1 MQNIALGFQSP
12 EKMNEPKFLFD
23 FLDKCDE
30 IDSVRVCKQ
39 KIIDYLGIKEGDRVL
54 DVGCGIGQEVQ
65 RIKQIVGNNG
75 LVVGVDKSELM
86 IEEAKKRADKLNL
99 SVKYYLADA
108 NSLKMNDNS
117 FDACRAERVLLFLEN
132 PKNAVLEM
140 IRVLRPGGKLA
151 IFDFYLD
158 GTFVNSDFPA
168 LTRKIVGF
176 ISDSFPNG
184 LIGCKLPEIFEELG
198 LSNIT
203 FVTHTNLAPYDFFMW
218 VCHGILEQAINQKVI
233 SESDLNQWVNQ
244 LKKMHESGHFLAG
257 FPGFIVT
264 GQKK

>member
-12 EKMNEPKFLFD
+12 EKMNAPKFLFD

-39 KIIDYLGIKEGDRVL
+39 KIIDYLDIKEGDYVL
-54 DVGCGIGQEVQ
+54 DVGCGLGEDVR
-65 RIKQIVGNNG
+65 RIKQLVGNNG

-86 IEEAKKRADKLNL
+86 IEEAKKRADKLNV
-99 SVKYYLADA
+99 SVQYYVADA
-108 NSLKMNDNS
+108 NSLNMDDNS
-117 FDACRAERVLLFLEN
+117 FNACRAERVLLFLEN
-132 PKNAVLEM
+132 PKDAVLEM

-158 GTFVNSDFPA
+158 GTFVNSAFPA

-203 FVTHTNLAPYDFFMW
+203 VVPHTNLAPYDFFMW
-218 VCHGILEQAINQKVI
+218 VCHGILEQAISQKVI
-233 SESDLNQWVNQ
+233 SESELNQWINQ
-244 LKKMHESGHFLAG
+244 LKTMHESGRFLAG

>member
-12 EKMNEPKFLFD
+12 EKINEPKFLFD
-23 FLDKCDE
+23 FLDKCDA

-39 KIIDYLGIKEGDRVL
+39 KIIDYLDIKEGDRVL
-54 DVGCGIGQEVQ
+54 DVGCGIGQEAQ

-75 LVVGVDKSELM
+75 FVVGVDKSELM
-86 IEEAKKRADKLNL
+86 IEEAKKRAEQLNL
-99 SVKYYLADA
+99 SVKYDVADA
-108 NSLKMNDNS
+108 NSLQMNDNS

-132 PKNAVLEM
+132 PKNAVEEM

-158 GTFVNSDFPA
+158 GTFVNSAFPA

-198 LSNIT
+198 LTNIT

-218 VCHGILEQAINQKVI
+218 VCYGVLEQAIHQKVI

-244 LKKMHESGHFLAG
+244 LKKLHNQGSFLAG

>member
-1 MQNIALGFQSP
+1 MQNIAIGFQSP

-23 FLDKCDE
+23 FLDKCDA
-30 IDSVRVCKQ
+30 IDSVRACKQ
-39 KIIDYLGIKEGDRVL
+39 QIIDYLGIKEGDCVL

-65 RIKQIVGNNG
+65 RIKQLVGSNG

-86 IEEAKKRADKLNL
+86 IEEAKKRADILNL
-99 SVKYYLADA
+99 PVKYYVADA
-108 NSLKMNDNS
+108 NSLNLNDNS
-117 FDACRAERVLLFLEN
+117 FNACRAERVLLFLEN
-132 PKNAVLEM
+132 PKNAVFEM
-140 IRVLRPGGKLA
+140 IRVLRPGGKVA

-158 GTFVNSDFPA
+158 GTFVNSAFPA

-176 ISDSFPNG
+176 ISDSFPSG
-184 LIGCKLPEIFEELG
+184 LIGCKLPEIFEDLG

-203 FVTHTNLAPYDFFMW
+203 FVPHTNIVPYDFFMW
-218 VCHGILEQAINQKVI
+218 VCHGILEQALIQNII

-244 LKKMHESGHFLAG
+244 LKEIDEAGRFLAG